1 MLVLASPSVSINQY
15 KTWTGEER
23 HVTFIF
29 LRLRNVKL
37 MCIVHAQKLSLLFFR
52 KHAFV
57 SFCKTFEVN
66 QQLYLKQTLLFSFLY
81 RGVSIYWSFRA

>member
-1 MLVLASPSVSINQY
+1 MYVYLGFCIDKSRPAV
-15 KTWTGEER
+15 WTGEER

-37 MCIVHAQKLSLLFFR
+37 MCIVHAQKILSFFFR

-57 SFCKTFEVN
+57 SFCKTFQVN
-66 QQLYLKQTLLFSFLY
+66 QQL
-81 RGVSIYWSFRA
+81 